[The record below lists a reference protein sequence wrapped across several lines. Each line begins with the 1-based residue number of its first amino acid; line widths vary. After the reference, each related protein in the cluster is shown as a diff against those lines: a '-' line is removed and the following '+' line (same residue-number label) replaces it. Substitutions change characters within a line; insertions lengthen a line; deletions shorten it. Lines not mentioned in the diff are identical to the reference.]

1 MHSIQERLVSLTV
14 SHFPGTMSNRCP
26 ACDIESFDMVT
37 FMMMVSGR
45 HNTGSCGDVNL
56 VHGSPQGGSAD
67 IVPVPITTLSA
78 WP

>member
-26 ACDIESFDMVT
+26 ACDIEFDIVT

>member
-1 MHSIQERLVSLTV
+1 MRYSEMRWDGMKNFCRKL
-14 SHFPGTMSNRCP
+14 
-26 ACDIESFDMVT
+26 FDMVT

>member
-1 MHSIQERLVSLTV
+1 MLVTK
-14 SHFPGTMSNRCP
+14 M
-26 ACDIESFDMVT
+26 FDMVT

-56 VHGSPQGGSAD
+56 VHGSTQGGSAD